1 MTQPSNLQVLMMMMK
16 KVMLATLSGVSNVG
30 QLTTRQRTKGREGK
44 VSERL
49 PACHADK
56 NTNTKTIAKIQT
68 NTNLDI
74 YTFTTERD
82 DLGTVGFAWRIQNES
97 SRASKNSEVF
107 TKFYFPQKRK
117 CKQVSDV
124 RFVQHMSQQ
133 LCLPVQKEW
142 QKCTG
147 LVCHSFL
154 GEVKWR
160 QFLRC

>member
-1 MTQPSNLQVLMMMMK
+1 MMMMK

-56 NTNTKTIAKIQT
+56 TTNTKTIAKIQT
-68 NTNLDI
+68 NTNLYI
-74 YTFTTERD
+74 YPFTTERD

-97 SRASKNSEVF
+97 SRASKNSQNSD
-107 TKFYFPQKRK
+107 FPKKRK
-117 CKQVSDV
+117 CKQVSEV
-124 RFVQHMSQQ
+124 QFVQHMSQQ

-147 LVCHSFL
+147 LVCDCFF
-154 GEVKWR
+154 GGR
-160 QFLRC
+160 